1 MKIVSAKSLMER
13 VTVARCGCWIWDG
26 ARSKEGYGVL
36 RTEDGQR
43 SAQRLFWETFV
54 GPIAEGYQ
62 VRSRKLQI
70 CVGKA
75 CCNPAHHRVQG
86 PVVEDV
92 LTTCK
97 AGHLLTPDN
106 VVIENRNGRPFKRCR
121 ICRREAWK
129 DWQRQNSTPAAGA
142 RSSPA
147 KPSK

>member
-1 MKIVSAKSLMER
+1 MKIVSPKSLMER

-54 GPIAEGYQ
+54 GPIPESYQ
-62 VRSRKLQI
+62 VRSRKLQV

-86 PVVEDV
+86 PVVETV
-92 LTTCK
+92 LATCK
-97 AGHLLTPDN
+97 AGHLLTSDN
-106 VVIENRNGRPFKRCR
+106 VVLENRNGRPFRRCR

-129 DWQRQNSTPAAGA
+129 GWQKQKTSENQRAKSQPGK
-142 RSSPA
+142 SS
-147 KPSK
+147 K

>member
-1 MKIVSAKSLMER
+1 MKIVSPKSLMER

-26 ARSKEGYGVL
+26 ALSKEGYGVL

-43 SAQRLFWETFV
+43 PAQRLFWETFV
-54 GPIAEGYQ
+54 GPIPEGYQ

-70 CVGKA
+70 CVGRA
-75 CCNPAHHRVQG
+75 CCNPAHHRAQG

-129 DWQRQNSTPAAGA
+129 GWQKQP
-142 RSSPA
+142 SSPA
-147 KPSK
+147 GCGKRKEG

>member
-1 MKIVSAKSLMER
+1 MKIVSPKSLMER

-26 ARSKEGYGVL
+26 ALSKEGYGVL

-43 SAQRLFWETFV
+43 PAQRLFWETFV
-54 GPIAEGYQ
+54 GPIPEGYQ

-70 CVGKA
+70 CVGRA
-75 CCNPAHHRVQG
+75 CCNPAHHRAQG

-129 DWQRQNSTPAAGA
+129 GWQKQH
-142 RSSPA
+142 SSPA
-147 KPSK
+147 GGGKRKEG